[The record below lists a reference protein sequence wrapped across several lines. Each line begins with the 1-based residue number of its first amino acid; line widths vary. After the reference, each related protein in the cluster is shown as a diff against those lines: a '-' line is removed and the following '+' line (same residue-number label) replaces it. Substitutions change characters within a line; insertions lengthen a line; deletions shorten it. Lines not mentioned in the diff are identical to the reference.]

1 MAVFDEFRRAWR
13 QAVDNF
19 WRELD
24 GEGGELGEGGAYREV
39 GRVRTQLEELGAA
52 IGATRQRLGE
62 EVEQVEACARRE
74 RLARSIGDAETA
86 RVAAE
91 YRERHQER
99 SDVLR
104 RKLEVLEAERRLCV
118 RGLRE
123 MEKAL
128 QDGRLVGTLGRELED
143 FGRHPREDEFRTLE
157 DVQRARSAEERLEQL
172 KRRMRS

>member
-19 WRELD
+19 WRELE
-24 GEGGELGEGGAYREV
+24 GEPGETAEGAAYREV
-39 GRVRTQLEELGAA
+39 GRVRTQLDELDSA
-52 IGATRQRLGE
+52 IDGTRQRLAE
-62 EVEQVEACARRE
+62 EVEQVEACTRRE
-74 RLARSIGDAETA
+74 RLARSIGDLGTA
-86 RVAAE
+86 RIAAE

-99 SDVLR
+99 SAVLR
-104 RKLEVLEAERRLCV
+104 QKLEVLEAERRLCL
-118 RGLRE
+118 RDLRE

-128 QDGRLVGTLGRELED
+128 QEGRGNGGRSELED
-143 FGRHPREDEFRTLE
+143 FDRHPREDEFRTLE